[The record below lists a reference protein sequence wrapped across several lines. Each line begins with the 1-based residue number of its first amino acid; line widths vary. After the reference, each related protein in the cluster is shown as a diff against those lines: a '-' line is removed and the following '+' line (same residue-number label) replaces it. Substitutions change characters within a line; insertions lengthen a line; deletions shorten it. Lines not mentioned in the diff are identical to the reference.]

1 MKKFVILIPSYN
13 DWDCLDL
20 LIPAIDKAVRNIKN
34 EISILVVNDGST
46 LKHNLSFKKNILKIN
61 EIRILNLK
69 KNVKAQIA
77 ISTGLDQLRNEKFL
91 GGVIIMDADGQD
103 DPEKLPTIIEA
114 SNEDDYQ
121 TITVN
126 RTKREEEILFQI
138 FYKLY
143 LILAFV
149 LTFKYLKYGVFSYI
163 HSSSIDKILSTNE
176 VFMAYVAGLAKHFK
190 NKKIIYAERKKRIT
204 GKSQNNYLSLLHYAL
219 KIISAFRYQALLNS
233 TIIFILFML
242 SINFGVIPKFS
253 LLFPIS
259 LLIFNSILFLMPKK
273 LDKKIISEP
282 LQNVEN
288 IEKL

>member
-143 LILAFV
+143 LILA
-149 LTFKYLKYGVFSYI
+149 
-163 HSSSIDKILSTNE
+163 
-176 VFMAYVAGLAKHFK
+176 
-190 NKKIIYAERKKRIT
+190 
-204 GKSQNNYLSLLHYAL
+204 
-219 KIISAFRYQALLNS
+219 
-233 TIIFILFML
+233 LF
-242 SINFGVIPKFS
+242 
-253 LLFPIS
+253 
-259 LLIFNSILFLMPKK
+259 
-273 LDKKIISEP
+273 
-282 LQNVEN
+282 
-288 IEKL
+288 

>member
-1 MKKFVILIPSYN
+1 
-13 DWDCLDL
+13 
-20 LIPAIDKAVRNIKN
+20 
-34 EISILVVNDGST
+34 
-46 LKHNLSFKKNILKIN
+46 
-61 EIRILNLK
+61 
-69 KNVKAQIA
+69 
-77 ISTGLDQLRNEKFL
+77 
-91 GGVIIMDADGQD
+91 MDADGQD

-190 NKKIIYAERKKRIT
+190 NKKIIYAERKKELL
-204 GKSQNNYLSLLHYAL
+204 GKV
-219 KIISAFRYQALLNS
+219 KII
-233 TIIFILFML
+233 IFHFYIMH
-242 SINFGVIPKFS
+242 
-253 LLFPIS
+253 
-259 LLIFNSILFLMPKK
+259 
-273 LDKKIISEP
+273 
-282 LQNVEN
+282 
-288 IEKL
+288 

>member
-20 LIPAIDKAVRNIKN
+20 LIHAIDKAVRNIKN

-126 RTKREEEILFQI
+126 RTSGRII
-138 FYKLY
+138 D
-143 LILAFV
+143 
-149 LTFKYLKYGVFSYI
+149 VFETPETRTRI
-163 HSSSIDKILSTNE
+163 VGIGFCEKINT
-176 VFMAYVAGLAKHFK
+176 
-190 NKKIIYAERKKRIT
+190 KK
-204 GKSQNNYLSLLHYAL
+204 
-219 KIISAFRYQALLNS
+219 
-233 TIIFILFML
+233 
-242 SINFGVIPKFS
+242 KF
-253 LLFPIS
+253 
-259 LLIFNSILFLMPKK
+259 
-273 LDKKIISEP
+273 
-282 LQNVEN
+282 
-288 IEKL
+288 

>member
-190 NKKIIYAERKKRIT
+190 NKKIIYAERKKELL
-204 GKSQNNYLSLLHYAL
+204 GKV
-219 KIISAFRYQALLNS
+219 KII
-233 TIIFILFML
+233 IFHFYIMH
-242 SINFGVIPKFS
+242 
-253 LLFPIS
+253 
-259 LLIFNSILFLMPKK
+259 
-273 LDKKIISEP
+273 
-282 LQNVEN
+282 
-288 IEKL
+288 

>member
-121 TITVN
+121 KHI
-126 RTKREEEILFQI
+126 
-138 FYKLY
+138 
-143 LILAFV
+143 
-149 LTFKYLKYGVFSYI
+149 SYI
-163 HSSSIDKILSTNE
+163 NSENE
-176 VFMAYVAGLAKHFK
+176 
-190 NKKIIYAERKKRIT
+190 
-204 GKSQNNYLSLLHYAL
+204 
-219 KIISAFRYQALLNS
+219 LLN
-233 TIIFILFML
+233 
-242 SINFGVIPKFS
+242 
-253 LLFPIS
+253 
-259 LLIFNSILFLMPKK
+259 FNDRTCEVRNWLNHLK
-273 LDKKIISEP
+273 
-282 LQNVEN
+282 N
-288 IEKL
+288 

>member
-1 MKKFVILIPSYN
+1 MKKFIILIPSYN
-13 DWDCLDL
+13 DWDCLNL
-20 LIPAIDKAVRNIKN
+20 LIPAIDKALKNIKN

-46 LKHNLSFKKNILKIN
+46 IKHNLSFKKNILKIKQ
-61 EIRILNLK
+61 IRILNLK

-77 ISTGLDQLRNEKFL
+77 ITTGLDHLRNEKFI
-91 GGVIIMDADGQD
+91 GGVIVMDADGQD

-126 RTKREEEILFQI
+126 RTKREEEMLFQI
-138 FYKLY
+138 FYKIY
-143 LILAFV
+143 LLLAFV

-204 GKSQNNYLSLLHYAL
+204 GKSQNNYFSLLHYAL
-219 KIISAFRYQALLNS
+219 KIISAFRYQVLLNS
-233 TIIFILFML
+233 IIISILFTVVINTIVL
-242 SINFGVIPKFS
+242 SKFF
-253 LLFPIS
+253 LLFPFF
-259 LLIFNSILFLMPKK
+259 LLIFNLILFLMPKK

-282 LQNVEN
+282 LLNVEN
-288 IEKL
+288 IENL